1 MNRVIFWVVVVLGTV
16 CLAVGAAGWF
26 VVVDVKEH
34 PLQSPTVVRSAP
46 IATQVLAEDST
57 SVSPKPEAIKERPA
71 PVATKAKTEKSASKK
86 D

>member
-26 VVVDVKEH
+26 VVVEVKEH

-46 IATQVLAEDST
+46 IAAQVLAEDST
-57 SVSPKPEAIKERPA
+57 SVSPATDATKEPAA
-71 PVATKAKTEKSASKK
+71 PVTTKAKTEKSANK
-86 D
+86 